1 MIVCKCVRMTVSSH
15 STADE
20 SSPFGCET
28 HYRFEW
34 DCGWQYEAVEEGA
47 KDYTSIAKDA
57 ERLHERGCLAA
68 QPKQRL
74 GRA

>member
-1 MIVCKCVRMTVSSH
+1 MIVCKCVRITVSSE

-28 HYRFEW
+28 RYVFGFE
-34 DCGWQYEAVEEGA
+34 CGWEYHATEGA
-47 KDYTSIAKDA
+47 KDYPAIAKDA

-68 QPKQRL
+68 QPTHL
-74 GRA
+74 WGWD